1 MYTRLCFHRYAS
13 RYAETKVRCCA
24 SFQASL
30 RHPVIFSE
38 GKLSR
43 GAGLLS
49 MHLPRPPLPKAS
61 CEARSGSIFAHV
73 SRATTAH
80 QGTSYWIAARTISRA
95 RYLLY
100 ATVTLPHSFLR
111 FSSIPV
117 ADFILRRRRF
127 PTRLYERCGAVFLR
141 SGTDWVLVIDSIDG
155 EKF

>member
-1 MYTRLCFHRYAS
+1 MQV
-13 RYAETKVRCCA
+13 ETKVRCCA

-100 ATVTLPHSFLR
+100 VLSATVTLPHSFLR

-127 PTRLYERCGAVFLR
+127 PTRVRTLWRRVSPQRNGFGARFDRRRKILTVVRARLLFCY
-141 SGTDWVLVIDSIDG
+141 
-155 EKF
+155 